1 MTNEP
6 NNKLLLRL
14 SLKDNRLCI
23 SMSALYALGRPD
35 WIQVLI
41 SGDRKTMFI
50 KTCDETVRDRFSV
63 PARVYS
69 DSSYKYRLR
78 KAAFAEAVCNAQNW
92 DENGKYR
99 LFGHVVTD
107 GVISFAFADAVRLD
121 GELAETY
128 D

>member
-1 MTNEP
+1 MVVKMTMNEQD
-6 NNKLLLRL
+6 NKLLVRL
-14 SLKDNRLCI
+14 SLNDNRLCI
-23 SMSALYALGRPD
+23 SMTVLYALGKPD

-50 KTCDETVRDRFSV
+50 KVCDETVRDRFSV
-63 PARVYS
+63 PVRVYS

-78 KAAFAEAVCNAQNW
+78 KAAFKEAVCNAQNW

-99 LFGHVVTD
+99 LFGHIVTD
-107 GVISFAFADAVRLD
+107 GVIGFNFADAVRLD
-121 GELAETY
+121 S